1 MAYARAR
8 RNVLW
13 EGGSCRER
21 GKGGGAGKVHV
32 CYNNRA
38 LPLPRELDSNVVQT
52 GAATVLDAPVAC
64 ELKYTLVVVAKNAA
78 EQKRGA
84 VGEFNKVLNVRL
96 SADAAARQSAS
107 EPMYHLSA
115 GQTFVFTVPRTY
127 ATLLPL
133 VLQTL
138 L

>member
-1 MAYARAR
+1 M
-8 RNVLW
+8 LW
-13 EGGSCRER
+13 EGASCRER
-21 GKGGGAGKVHV
+21 GTGGGAGKVHG
-32 CYNNRA
+32 CNNNRT

-52 GAATVLDAPVAC
+52 GAATVLEAPVAC
-64 ELKYTLVVVAKNAA
+64 ELKYTLVVVAKKAA

-96 SADAAARQSAS
+96 SANAAARQSAS
-107 EPMYHLSA
+107 DPMYHLSA
-115 GQTFVFTVPRTY
+115 GQTFVFTGPRTY
-127 ATLLPL
+127 VTLLPL